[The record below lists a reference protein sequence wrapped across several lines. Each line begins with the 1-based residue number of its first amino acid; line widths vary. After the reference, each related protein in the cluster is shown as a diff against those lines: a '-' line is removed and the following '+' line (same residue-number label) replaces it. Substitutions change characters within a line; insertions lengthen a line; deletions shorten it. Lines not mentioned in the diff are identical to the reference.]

1 MRAKTKIKGINLLPR
16 EYIQAEQA
24 KRMQMIVGA
33 VVLLETCLF
42 VGVVAI
48 PPKLELNRLQTT
60 LEQKTAETQDERFV
74 DVNKTIEELELA
86 KQEVNDWVEKYGG
99 IKAENF
105 VGAKVLDGLT
115 SRIPM
120 GVVLNTVSIVPAQD
134 GGTEDT
140 ISIGCTSTDSVTTMN
155 YITILE
161 SMYGRGT
168 VSYSSSLDEETK
180 LYTAEINV
188 TIPKEIEVVE
198 EVPVEGEAAAEGT
211 EEGADSG
218 EVTEGGDNQ

>member
-42 VGVVAI
+42 VGLIAI
-48 PPKLELNRLQTT
+48 PPKVELRGLQST
-60 LEQKTAETQDERFV
+60 LEQKKAETQDERFL
-74 DVNKTIEELELA
+74 DVNKTIEELEVA
-86 KQEVNDWVEKYGG
+86 KQEVNDWVVKYGG
-99 IKAENF
+99 IKTENF
-105 VGAKVLDGLT
+105 VGAKVLDSLT
-115 SRIPM
+115 SRIPK
-120 GVVLNTVSIVPAQD
+120 GVILDKISINPAVEGVL
-134 GGTEDT
+134 EDKIT
-140 ISIGCTSTDSVTTMN
+140 ISCTTSDSITYMN

-168 VSYSSSLDEETK
+168 VSYNSSFDEGTY
-180 LYTAEINV
+180 LYTTEIRV
-188 TIPKEIEVVE
+188 VMPKVIEEVIE
-198 EVPVEGEAAAEGT
+198 EVPVEGAEGV
-211 EEGADSG
+211 